1 MNEIE
6 KRVGALTMRGFGL
19 AAVAIGAAKLHT
31 EPISGA
37 GLILCGI
44 VLWICGEAA
53 HGAD

>member
-1 MNEIE
+1 MRNIE
-6 KRVGALTMRGFGL
+6 KHVGAMLVRGAAL

-37 GLILCGI
+37 GIILCGV

-53 HGAD
+53 RG